1 MYVQFCRIR
10 LPRFQWNDEKN
21 RTNKAKHGVSFE
33 TACLIWNDPQY
44 LLIPDAVYDGEQR
57 WLAIGVVGLVTVLV
71 ASHIIL
77 GAEDEETVRVI
88 SARKATSHERR
99 RYEQSTLN

>member
-1 MYVQFCRIR
+1 M
-10 LPRFQWNDEKN
+10 PRFQWNDEKN
-21 RTNKAKHGVSFE
+21 RTNKAKHSVSFE

-57 WLAIGVVGLVTVLV
+57 WLAIGTVGLVTILV
-71 ASHIIL
+71 AVHVVHD
-77 GAEDEETVRVI
+77 AEDGETIRVI

-99 RYEQSTLN
+99 RYEQWTLD

>member
-1 MYVQFCRIR
+1 M
-10 LPRFQWNDEKN
+10 PRFQWNDEKN

-71 ASHIIL
+71 AVHIIL
-77 GAEDEETVRVI
+77 AEDEETVRVI